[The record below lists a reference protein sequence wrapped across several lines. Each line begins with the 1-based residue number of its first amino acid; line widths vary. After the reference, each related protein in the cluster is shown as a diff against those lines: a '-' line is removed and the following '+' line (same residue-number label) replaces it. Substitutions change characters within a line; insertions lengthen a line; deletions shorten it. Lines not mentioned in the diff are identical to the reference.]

1 MGDLEGNVGISHLRS
16 PVTMVN
22 YTLEG
27 GAWKGTHAFPTL
39 GLQVSFSLQDSVQ
52 NTGGYKTRDGGLVG
66 EGWETAD

>member
-1 MGDLEGNVGISHLRS
+1 
-16 PVTMVN
+16 MVN

-66 EGWETAD
+66 EG